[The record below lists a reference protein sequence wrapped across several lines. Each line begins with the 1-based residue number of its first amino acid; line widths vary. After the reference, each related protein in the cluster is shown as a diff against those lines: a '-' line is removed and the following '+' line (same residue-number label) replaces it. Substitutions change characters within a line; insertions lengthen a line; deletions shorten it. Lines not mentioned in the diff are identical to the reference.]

1 MAGQQPPSTAT
12 VMERVPLLLLSKS
25 AVTYL
30 VDTLTCLGLALV
42 SIILFQSWLLAV
54 FFIINGKHLFCY

>member
-1 MAGQQPPSTAT
+1 MAGQHQSSTVT

-30 VDTLTCLGLALV
+30 VDTLMCLGLV
-42 SIILFQSWLLAV
+42 SIISFPELISFSLF
-54 FFIINGKHLFCY
+54 HY

>member
-1 MAGQQPPSTAT
+1 MDGQHPPSTAT
-12 VMERVPLLLLSKS
+12 VMERVPLLLLSKL

-42 SIILFQSWLLAV
+42 SIILFQSWLLSV

>member
-1 MAGQQPPSTAT
+1 MAGQHQSSTVT

-30 VDTLTCLGLALV
+30 VDTLTSLGLVSTISFPELV
-42 SIILFQSWLLAV
+42 SSSLFHYYW
-54 FFIINGKHLFCY
+54 